1 MCIKTANVLIA
12 GGTSGIGRELCKIY
26 LSKGCKVAITGRRE
40 KLLEEIKNSASGKVF
55 IYRSDI
61 MELNNCAL
69 IEQAAK
75 DMGGIDVIIICS
87 GIGNLNP
94 DLLADIEIKTVKTN
108 VLGFTDF
115 AAAAYRY
122 FDGRF
127 KQIGKGGV
135 LAGISSIASFRGSDY
150 APAYYASKAYVSN
163 YLEGMR
169 KKAAKE
175 KSDIK
180 VCTVIPG
187 YVDTVLAGN
196 VGGKSLFW
204 VAPLDKAAKQIYN
217 AISKGRKIVYITKR
231 WRFIAWLLKFTPDFI
246 YYKV

>member
-1 MCIKTANVLIA
+1 MNGNKINVLIA

-26 LSKGCKVAITGRRE
+26 VSKGCKVALTGRRE
-40 KLLEEIKNSASGKVF
+40 KLLEEIKNFAPQQIF
-55 IYRSDI
+55 TYQSDI
-61 MELNNCAL
+61 TELKNSAL

-75 DMGGIDVIIICS
+75 DMGGINIIIICS
-87 GIGNLNP
+87 GMGNLNP
-94 DLLADIEIKTVKTN
+94 ELTADIENQTVKTN

-115 AAAAYRY
+115 VAAGYLY
-122 FDGRF
+122 LVNRF
-127 KQIGKGGV
+127 KTKGKSGT

-163 YLEGMR
+163 YLEGVR
-169 KKAAKE
+169 KKAVKE
-175 KSDIK
+175 KSGVK
-180 VCTVIPG
+180 VCTIIPG
-187 YVDTVLAGN
+187 YIDTVLAGN
-196 VGGKSLFW
+196 VGGKSIFW
-204 VAPLDKAAKQIYN
+204 VAPLDKAATQIYN

>member
-1 MCIKTANVLIA
+1 MCIKIANVLIA

-26 LSKGCKVAITGRRE
+26 LSKGCKVTIIGRRE
-40 KLLEEIKNSASGKVF
+40 KLLEEIKNFAPDKIF
-55 IYRSDI
+55 TYRSDI
-61 MELNNCAL
+61 TELKNSAL
-69 IEQAAK
+69 INQVDKEI
-75 DMGGIDVIIICS
+75 GGIDIIIICS

-94 DLLADIEIKTVKTN
+94 DLLADIEIQTVKTN

-127 KQIGKGGV
+127 KQTGKGGV

-163 YLEGMR
+163 YLQGLR

-180 VCTVIPG
+180 VCTIIPG

-196 VGGKSLFW
+196 VGGNSLFW